1 MPTPTIRAHWSHK
14 RRTLGVD
21 SVAASVL
28 DVAAA
33 EAGDVGTTTV
43 EVRFTQNVNATDY
56 KAGVTIKVNSI
67 SQTINSATRQADHR
81 YVYYVIASAADADD
95 VITWEYD
102 SGAGDYQDD
111 EGNPMGDIS
120 AVTVTNYIATHF
132 YFDTADDSAW
142 LGAVT

>member
-1 MPTPTIRAHWSHK
+1 MANTQARASWSHR
-14 RRTLGVD
+14 RRTFGAV
-21 SVAASVL
+21 SVSVL
-28 DVAAA
+28 TVAGA
-33 EAGDVGTTTV
+33 EAGDVGTTTI
-43 EVRFTQNVNATDY
+43 EVQFSQNVNSTDY

-67 SQTINSATRQADHR
+67 SQTINTATRQADHR

-95 VITWEYD
+95 AITWEYD

-120 AVTVTNYIATHF
+120 ATAVTNYIGSHF
-132 YFDTADDSAW
+132 YHDIADCSAW

>member
-1 MPTPTIRAHWSHK
+1 MSHQIRSWSH
-14 RRTLGVD
+14 RRRILLAVA
-21 SVAASVL
+21 SVSVL

-67 SQTINSATRQADHR
+67 SQTINTATRQGDHR

-95 VITWEYD
+95 SITWEYD

-120 AVTVTNYIATHF
+120 ATPVTNYIASHF
-132 YFDTADDSAW
+132 YFDTADDSGW